1 MKVYRK
7 KPVEVEAVQ
16 WDGSRDHATTIIDWI
31 DAHGGTAKYE
41 QPFLGQ
47 PAHIAIRTLEGEML
61 TSVLDFVIK
70 GVQDEF
76 YPCRADIF
84 KATYDEVDEG

>member
-1 MKVYRK
+1 MKKYTK

-16 WDGSRDHATTIIDWI
+16 WDGTREGAVPIVDWI

-47 PAHIAIRTLEGEML
+47 PAHIMIRTLEGEML
-61 TSVLDFVIK
+61 TSPDDYVIK

-76 YPCRADIF
+76 YPCKPDIF
-84 KATYDEVDEG
+84 GATYDES